1 MKVQGQMAGSGWR
14 SASGQ
19 PGGWNCLPVLW
30 SGPGSFWTFP
40 LKALGSISMGQSSG
54 ASVVWPPCRVFWQGA
69 LQSSCHTD
77 IWWRLGEKGGE
88 TCSFQFVEGSW
99 SEFSRP
105 AGWRGTY
112 HHLHISMVDGHW
124 RFGGLLLKSITTFL
138 VMRFIQDKISKN
150 KPLLLL
156 FFQFAAK
163 KKNMG
168 TNFCFKCT
176 TPKYVKMNKLSSP
189 KIRPKATHSE
199 FKVWRGNKLR
209 PRC

>member
-1 MKVQGQMAGSGWR
+1 MVFSIRTAWWMKLFASLMERAWKLLNLPPEGIRLYQYGAEQWGISGL
-14 SASGQ
+14 AS
-19 PGGWNCLPVLW
+19 
-30 SGPGSFWTFP
+30 
-40 LKALGSISMGQSSG
+40 
-54 ASVVWPPCRVFWQGA
+54 
-69 LQSSCHTD
+69 LQS
-77 IWWRLGEKGGE
+77 LLAGGAAVFMPHWYLMAPRWKRGWDM
-88 TCSFQFVEGSW
+88 CSFQFVEGGW

-163 KKNMG
+163 KKNMS